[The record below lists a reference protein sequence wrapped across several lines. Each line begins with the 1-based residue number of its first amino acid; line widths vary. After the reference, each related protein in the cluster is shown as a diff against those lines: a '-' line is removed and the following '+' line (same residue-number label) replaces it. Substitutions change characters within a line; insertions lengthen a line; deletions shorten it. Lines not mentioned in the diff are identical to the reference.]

1 MINSRRRRGITERE
15 EALVGAEGEEVVT
28 YLQQEEEGENSGEMT
43 IEVEMLTEC
52 HPKVIAKTV
61 MRLVPFHIAKRLQ
74 TKDDKMAKYH
84 NLPYLNKIKVNN

>member
-1 MINSRRRRGITERE
+1 MINSQRRRGITERE
-15 EALVGAEGEEVVT
+15 EKLVGAEGEEVVT
-28 YLQQEEEGENSGEMT
+28 YLQQEEEVENSGEMT

-61 MRLVPFHIAKRLQ
+61 MRLLPFYRAKRLE